1 MLQLNAVPDV
11 KAPENSTYVGFEKG
25 SKKREELAVELEK
38 IRNNICNSIILPLW
52 INGPVMTYEYGD
64 CTPPHDTNRTLASY
78 CKANQEHVARAI
90 ETILLA
96 RKKWQ
101 SLSWRNRLL
110 IFEKAARLLETK
122 YFVEMNAA
130 VMEDL
135 SKTAHEASI
144 DVQEAIDFL
153 KFNCRWARE
162 IYSQQPSNSLDSAN
176 TINFR
181 PLEGFVYAIPP
192 FNFMAIAC
200 NLPCAPLIMG
210 NVVVVKPCSDTVY
223 SFHVLLKILLEAGLP
238 GDVLSVV
245 QGDSGMISDIVLEHH
260 ELAGVHFTGST
271 EVFDN
276 IWSRVGQNVGKQK
289 YRGYPRI
296 VGETG
301 GKNPVIVFPDHD
313 ARKSAEMIWRGALG
327 YQGQKCS
334 ATSRVYVDDKKWPD
348 LRHQL
353 FKSMYQ
359 IEKIG
364 DIADFRNFMGAVI
377 NQKAKQNIDSYIKR
391 AIADCQIKTKKIT
404 EVSLFGDL
412 SRTGYFVRPA
422 LIVTTDPNYRTM
434 SEEIFGPVLTVCIL
448 PHKNYE
454 NNVFDICDKTSKYA
468 LTGAV
473 HTNDMHLFEEACT
486 RVRAGNFYNT
496 ITTGAYIGKQPFSGD
511 RKSGTNSKVGGPWN
525 LLNWVS
531 MQSISFAFQP
541 PPYLPMY
548 LDLE

>member
-11 KAPENSTYVGFEKG
+11 RVPENSTYVGFEKG
-25 SKKREELAVELEK
+25 SKQRAELIVELEK
-38 IRNNICNSIILPLW
+38 IRNNNGDVKILPLW
-52 INGPVMTYEYGD
+52 INGPVKTNELGD
-64 CTPPHDTNRTLASY
+64 CTPPHDTNRLLARY
-78 CKANQEHVARAI
+78 CKASPELVEKAI
-90 ETILLA
+90 ATVLLA
-96 RKKWQ
+96 RNKWH

-122 YFVEMNAA
+122 YFAKMNAA

-135 SKTAHEASI
+135 SKNAHEASI

-162 IYSQQPSNSLDSAN
+162 IYSQQPGNSMDSAN
-176 TINFR
+176 TVNFR

-192 FNFMAIAC
+192 FNFLAIAC

-238 GDVLSVV
+238 KDVLAVV
-245 QGDSGMISDIVLEHH
+245 QGNSGMISDIVLESD

-289 YRGYPRI
+289 YIGYPRI

-301 GKNPVIVFPDHD
+301 GKNPVIVFPDYD
-313 ARKSAEMIWRGALG
+313 AKKSAEMIWRGALG

-334 ATSRVYVDDKKWPD
+334 ATSRVYVDEKKWPELKQQLLGS
-348 LRHQL
+348 LRHVG
-353 FKSMYQ
+353 KV
-359 IEKIG
+359 G

-377 NQKAKQNIDSYIKR
+377 NQRAKQNIDAYVEQ
-391 AIADCQIKTKKIT
+391 ALADSCLEKNKINDVFFYG
-404 EVSLFGDL
+404 ESPK
-412 SRTGYFVRPA
+412 TGYFVRPT
-422 LIVTTDPNYRTM
+422 LIVTRDPFYRTM
-434 SEEIFGPVLTVCIL
+434 VEEIFGPVLTVCVL
-448 PHKNYE
+448 PTKNYE
-454 NNVFDICDKTSKYA
+454 NNVFDVCDKTSKYA

-473 HTNDMHLFEEACT
+473 HTNDIHLFEKACM

-496 ITTGAYIGKQPFSGD
+496 MTTGAYVGKQPFSGD
-511 RKSGTNSKVGGPWN
+511 RKSGTNSKVGGSWN

-531 MQSISFAFQP
+531 IQSLSFAFQP
-541 PPYLPMY
+541 PQFLPIY